1 MSLCVC
7 VCLRVC
13 LSWSCSKLFLLV
25 NFITLIT
32 LANMYYAHFVKNI
45 QSARV
50 WQSERPQTVAIA
62 IAINDQ
68 FL

>member
-1 MSLCVC
+1 
-7 VCLRVC
+7 
-13 LSWSCSKLFLLV
+13 
-25 NFITLIT
+25 
-32 LANMYYAHFVKNI
+32 MYYAHFVKNI

-68 FL
+68 FLWLLL